1 MHCFLSALVLTLA
14 VSSISSATRMCETA
28 DVYMEHMAGGFNF
41 DSSVS
46 KVPEMFAFRP
56 FNLHILFLTFKMPSV
71 SDQLQITIPED
82 CTKLSIGG
90 HNEKFGDASAIALAE
105 ALRDS
110 FAVRPRLEPTVQD
123 DLELYVLG

>member
-1 MHCFLSALVLTLA
+1 MHCLSALVLTLA
-14 VSSISSATRMCETA
+14 VSSISSATRVCETA

-41 DSSVS
+41 DSS
-46 KVPEMFAFRP
+46 
-56 FNLHILFLTFKMPSV
+56 
-71 SDQLQITIPED
+71 ITIPED

-110 FAVRPRLEPTVQD
+110 FAIRTNKLEAI
-123 DLELYVLG
+123 DLNTNHVGDAGAEALVEALEGHASVISLDLWDNK